1 MDASARDLRPG
12 AERFSRFCAAVVL
25 ALMTLVMG
33 YLFIMSMLATSD
45 ISTGEGF
52 GELLVFRQDNVLV
65 NLGLLILCVGLLYLF
80 WRFSDKIRLS
90 TLTVILLAWTVVAGA
105 LFVMSSKLQPSQD
118 SYVVSFWAMQSAKGD
133 TSYYHFYFKR
143 FPYQFGYA
151 LYEELIFRLV
161 FLVLPNIP
169 EGFASMLVQAGNVV
183 VEGLLSAGFEALVH
197 QGIIDP

>member
-1 MDASARDLRPG
+1 MTGELRP
-12 AERFSRFCAAVVL
+12 AWERFSRFCAIIVL
-25 ALMTLVMG
+25 SLITLIMG

-52 GELLVFRQDNVLV
+52 GELLTFRRDNVLV
-65 NLGLLILCVGLLYLF
+65 NLAVLVLCVGLLYLF
-80 WRFSDKIRLS
+80 WRFCDAIRLS
-90 TLTVILLAWTVVAGA
+90 SLTALLLIWTLAAGA
-105 LFVMSSKLQPSQD
+105 IFVMSSRLQPSQD

-151 LYEELIFRLV
+151 LYEELIFRAV

-169 EGFASMLVQAGNVV
+169 EGLPACWSRQDTCFSWR
-183 VEGLLSAGFEALVH
+183 
-197 QGIIDP
+197 